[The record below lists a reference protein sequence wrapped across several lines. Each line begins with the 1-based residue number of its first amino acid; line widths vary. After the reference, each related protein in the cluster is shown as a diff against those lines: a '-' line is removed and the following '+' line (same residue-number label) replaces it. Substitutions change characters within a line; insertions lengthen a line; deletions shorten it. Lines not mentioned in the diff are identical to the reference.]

1 MFFFFF
7 LCGLNVVW
15 QMGVGSEIIFSTKL
29 SFLEFTIV
37 QFMETWRVRLMKDM
51 LDNSQIE
58 KTGVG
63 WQIDVLDMFHTRP
76 AHRA

>member
-1 MFFFFF
+1 
-7 LCGLNVVW
+7 
-15 QMGVGSEIIFSTKL
+15 MGVGSEIIFSTKL

-37 QFMETWRVRLMKDM
+37 QFMETWRVRPMKDM

-63 WQIDVLDMFHTRP
+63 WKIDVLDMFHARP